1 MSALAV
7 IMGILVFIIL
17 FGGVFYGIRRM
28 EKEKS

>member
-17 FGGVFYGIRRM
+17 FGGVFYGIMRM